1 MPDELRLV
9 LDWLKQTGMLP
20 NDNQL
25 TGSPAMIIGEL
36 TLRFIAPDETTDARA
51 QELYDLLAPV
61 VLDIESYAVVRL
73 TNARIEDAKLE
84 GVQLITV
91 D

>member
-1 MPDELRLV
+1 
-9 LDWLKQTGMLP
+9 
-20 NDNQL
+20 
-25 TGSPAMIIGEL
+25 MIIGEL
-36 TLRFIAPDETTDARA
+36 TLRFIAPDETTDAKA
-51 QELYDLLAPV
+51 QELYDLLAPI
-61 VLDIESYAVVRL
+61 VLEIESYAVVRL

>member
-1 MPDELRLV
+1 
-9 LDWLKQTGMLP
+9 
-20 NDNQL
+20 
-25 TGSPAMIIGEL
+25 MIVGEL
-36 TLRFIAPDETTDARA
+36 TLRFIAPDEITDARV